1 MQINEIRYPYKPC
14 NSSQFTSEWNKRK
27 RGKKNEADIFEREF
41 KIFQINLDFETDSL
55 RRKLS

>member
-1 MQINEIRYPYKPC
+1 MQFKPVYFRME
-14 NSSQFTSEWNKRK
+14 QEKTRK
-27 RGKKNEADIFEREF
+27 KKNEADIFEREF